1 MRHMLIALG
10 LLIGFS
16 AALPALAEDAK
27 KSSGLEHIKG
37 PARIPVRDQANIDLP
52 DGYVFYPEATAK
64 QAMEKMGNRVD
75 DTLVG
80 LIVPAHEADWFVIVN
95 YEASGHIS
103 DDDAKDWN
111 ADKLLEQVRTNTDAA
126 NEERHKQGSSEL
138 EVVGWAEKP
147 HYDAATRRLVW
158 SIEARDK
165 GVTDNSDNIV
175 NYKTLMLGREGL
187 VSMTMVSPFATVPTD
202 KTFVNLLLSK
212 LDFTPG
218 RKYGDFD
225 AKTDHIAEYGLAAL
239 IAGVAVKKLGL
250 IALGVAFAIKF
261 AKIIGIAVIGGLAAF
276 RRIFRRKPA
285 GTEMLPAPAPAMAE
299 TAIEVPPRIDPQP

>member
-1 MRHMLIALG
+1 MRHLLIVMG

-16 AALPALAEDAK
+16 VGTPALAQYVQNNKDT
-27 KSSGLEHIKG
+27 EHTLG
-37 PARIPVRDQANIDLP
+37 PARIPVRDQAAIDLP
-52 DGYVFYPEATAK
+52 AGYVFYSEAAAK

-75 DTLVG
+75 DTLIG
-80 LIVPAHEADWFVIVN
+80 LVVPAHEGDWFVIVN
-95 YEASGHIS
+95 YEPTGHIS
-103 DDDAKDWN
+103 DDDAKNWN
-111 ADKLLEQVRTNTDAA
+111 ADDLLSQMRSGTDTA
-126 NEERHKQGSSEL
+126 NEERRKQGTPEL

-147 HYDAATRRLVW
+147 HYDAATRRLIW
-158 SIEARDK
+158 SLEARNK
-165 GVTDNSDNIV
+165 GQTDSSENIV

-187 VSMTMVSPFATVPTD
+187 VSMTMVSPLATVPTD
-202 KTFVNLLLSK
+202 KTHVNLLLSK

-250 IALGVAFAIKF
+250 IAIGLAFVLKF
-261 AKIIGIAVIGGLAAF
+261 AKIIGLAVIGGLAAF

-285 GTEMLPAPAPAMAE
+285 MVDLPPPAPVMTIDAPKVE
-299 TAIEVPPRIDPQP
+299 PQP